1 MNNNFLTD
9 KQKIA
14 AAKRII
20 LKVYKEFPNDAYTQN
35 ALSAMVQD
43 VASRRLA
50 WMAVNELLVSRKIVL
65 EGENFKIKKRN

>member
-20 LKVYKEFPNDAYTQN
+20 LKVYKEFPNNAYTQN
-35 ALSAMVQD
+35 ALSAIVQG
-43 VASRRLA
+43 VAPGRLA
-50 WMAVNELLVSRKIVL
+50 WIAVNELLVSGKIVL
-65 EGENFKIKKRN
+65 EGENFKIK

>member
-20 LKVYKEFPNDAYTQN
+20 LKVYKEFPNNSYTQN

-43 VASRRLA
+43 VASRRLV
-50 WMAVNELLVSRKIVL
+50 WIAVNELLVSGKIVL
-65 EGENFKIKKRN
+65 EGEKFKIK